1 MNPPFPKDWKY
12 FQFRPPE
19 LLRSSSLQP
28 LLVRKVLLFILFT
41 NGCKLD
47 ICKNQEWLEAQ
58 AENLWPLRRKIA
70 SWKKSRKGVVK
81 CEISYYPLLP
91 SISTFLSL
99 HLSFSGLTSKTVQ
112 VINDQKSS
120 SSSNISVFFCFGPFI
135 SPQSPISPKV
145 SLSSGCRTWKAPS
158 LSAASPVRCDPQ
170 CETHHPRIIHT
181 SMSLFWWSSFLGC
194 VKVVSQLWSDFVTS
208 KSALTQWH
216 MTQILKSSSV
226 TGARCDLCHLVPR
239 KSNNIKRTF
248 ANDQLLTDFLE
259 A

>member
-1 MNPPFPKDWKY
+1 MNTPFPKDYKY

-70 SWKKSRKGVVK
+70 SWKKSRKGAVNLWNILLW
-81 CEISYYPLLP
+81 CAFLP
-91 SISTFLSL
+91 SIFLNL

-170 CETHHPRIIHT
+170 CETHHCVSSTHLC
-181 SMSLFWWSSFLGC
+181 LFFDGHLFLVG
-194 VKVVSQLWSDFVTS
+194 S
-208 KSALTQWH
+208 KSYPNCGPTLSRPNRPWH
-216 MTQILKSSSV
+216 
-226 TGARCDLCHLVPR
+226 
-239 KSNNIKRTF
+239 
-248 ANDQLLTDFLE
+248 NDT
-259 A
+259 

>member
-1 MNPPFPKDWKY
+1 MNTPFPKDYKY

-70 SWKKSRKGVVK
+70 SWKKSRKGAVNLWNILLW
-81 CEISYYPLLP
+81 CAFLP
-91 SISTFLSL
+91 SIFLNL

-120 SSSNISVFFCFGPFI
+120 SSSNISVFFLFWPFHF
-135 SPQSPISPKV
+135 SPIPHKSKSI
-145 SLSSGCRTWKAPS
+145 SLFRLQNMKSALVERCQSSKMWSSMWNTPLC
-158 LSAASPVRCDPQ
+158 
-170 CETHHPRIIHT
+170 IIHT
-181 SMSLFWWSSFLGC
+181 SVSLFWWSSFLGW
-194 VKVVSQLWSDFVTS
+194 VKVVSQLWSDFATS
-208 KSALTQWH
+208 KSALT
-216 MTQILKSSSV
+216 
-226 TGARCDLCHLVPR
+226 
-239 KSNNIKRTF
+239 
-248 ANDQLLTDFLE
+248 
-259 A
+259 